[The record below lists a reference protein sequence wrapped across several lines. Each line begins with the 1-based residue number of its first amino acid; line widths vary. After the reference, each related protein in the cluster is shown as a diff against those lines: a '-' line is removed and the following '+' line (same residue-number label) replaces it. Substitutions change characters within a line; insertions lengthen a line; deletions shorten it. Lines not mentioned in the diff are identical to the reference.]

1 LPVTN
6 VRGSCMRA
14 SASSHGRFR
23 CLKEAMDAEGLEP
36 CSPQVPNNGRGSSRA
51 RSQVAS
57 IRADL
62 RSAAT
67 SPRLCA
73 RLLKARPHALDVAV
87 CEEICGM
94 AHRTSCSCRLHRHC
108 LVPGVTGTSNV
119 QPPCTA
125 LHYTAGTPPP
135 PTIYSR
141 SYRTP
146 TSAGQL

>member
-73 RLLKARPHALDVAV
+73 RLLKARPYALDVGI

-94 AHRTSCSCRLHRHC
+94 AHRTSCSCRVHRHC
-108 LVPGVTGTSNV
+108 LGFWGYGDV
-119 QPPCTA
+119 QRSAPMHCTT
-125 LHYTAGTPPP
+125 LHC
-135 PTIYSR
+135 R
-141 SYRTP
+141 H
-146 TSAGQL
+146 SASTDYLQP